1 MTADSLS
8 TQIVKAT
15 MTRLLGEQSLKAELR
30 ANYARP
36 SPCCRVCTT
45 FSLNARLFHD
55 VRLHQRP
62 CLRLAD
68 RFRMAKRLFSDGRT
82 RPGIAALRSEEHTS
96 ELQSRLHLV

>member
-8 TQIVKAT
+8 NQIVKAT
-15 MTRLLGEQSLKAELR
+15 MRRLFGEQSLKAELR

-36 SPCCRVCTT
+36 SPCCQVCTT
-45 FSLNARLFHD
+45 LSLNARLFHE

-82 RPGIAALRSEEHTS
+82 RSGIDSLLDLFSHGI
-96 ELQSRLHLV
+96 QP